1 MKYKDF
7 NKKIIDLVGGKDN
20 VQAVVHCM
28 TRLRFT
34 LKDRSKAKTEEIK
47 NMDGVVDVV
56 SNDVAYQIIVGTHV
70 NEVHSE
76 LISMLG
82 ISGENDTS
90 EKKVK
95 KNPVKAVLD
104 LFSESMTPILEPI
117 IAAGMLAGVLSLLT
131 LTGLVSAESPT
142 YLLLDNIR
150 SAVFFFLP
158 IFMAMSCA
166 KRLNAS
172 PYLAVALAAALLSEG
187 INGVEGLSIFGISLP
202 TTTYSNSF
210 IPIILAVWFMGYVQK
225 FLKKI
230 MPQFLHYFL
239 VPVFTLIICL
249 PITLMFFGPMGAW
262 IGNGMSYVCLFL
274 MDTLGNWSV
283 IALYAALQPFLIMFG
298 AGNFI
303 IPIVVQFHAE
313 IGYDPVFYA
322 ACTISDIA
330 VAGAMVGYFLR
341 AKNEKQKQLFGTFG
355 FSALLGVTEPAIY
368 GAFVKFRRPFIAVM
382 IGGGLGGLFAGIT
395 NVKTYAMAWG
405 LAGLPSYIGNSDYK
419 NFYSMI
425 IAVVIG
431 FVAAAV
437 AAYVLGIPKEK
448 DEKSNDENISEA
460 KKDEVKV
467 IDSEVNGSIV
477 KKAIING
484 CAKGDLIELSKVE
497 DKAFSSGALGKG
509 VGIVANTNSVV
520 APVNGEV
527 VTVFPTKHAFGIK
540 TDDGVEILIHIG
552 INTVEL
558 EGKHFDLKVN
568 QGDMVTVGQ
577 PLVEVDFEKV
587 REEGYDPTIIM
598 VVTNTADY
606 LDVIPVKE
614 DFITSEEECITVVI

>member
-7 NKKIIDLVGGKDN
+7 NNKIIQLVGGKDN
-20 VQAVVHCM
+20 IQAVVHCM

-47 NMDGVVDVV
+47 DIDGVVDVV

-70 NEVHSE
+70 NEVHSQ

-82 ISGENDTS
+82 ISGEADVS

-95 KNPVKAVLD
+95 KNPIKAVLD

-117 IAAGMLAGVLSLLT
+117 IAAGMLAGVLSLFT
-131 LTGLVSAESPT
+131 LTGMISTDSPT
-142 YLLLDNIR
+142 FIVLDTIR
-150 SAVFFFLP
+150 SSVFFFLP

-172 PYLAVALAAALLSEG
+172 PYLAVALAATLLSSG
-187 INGVEGLSIFGISLP
+187 INGVENLSIFGIALP
-202 TTTYSNSF
+202 ATTYSNSF
-210 IPIILAVWFMGYVQK
+210 IPIILAVWFMGYIQK
-225 FLKKI
+225 FLKKVI
-230 MPQFLHYFL
+230 PGFLQYFL
-239 VPVFTLIICL
+239 NPVFTLIICL
-249 PITLMFFGPMGAW
+249 PITLMLFGPMGAW
-262 IGNGMSYVCLFL
+262 LGNGMSYVCTFL

-283 IALYAALQPFLIMFG
+283 IALYAAVQPFLIMLG

-313 IGYDPVFYA
+313 LGYDPVFYA

-330 VAGAMVGYFLR
+330 VAGAMFGYFLR
-341 AKNEKQKQLFGTFG
+341 ARSQKQKQLFGTFG
-355 FSALLGVTEPAIY
+355 FSSLMGVTEPAIY
-368 GAFVKFRRPFIAVM
+368 GAFVKFRRPFIAVI
-382 IGGGLGGLFAGIT
+382 IGGGLGGLFAGIA

-405 LAGLPSYIGNSDYK
+405 LAGLPSYIGNNDYK

-437 AAYVLGIPKEK
+437 AAYMLGIPKE
-448 DEKSNDENISEA
+448 NDESA
-460 KKDEVKV
+460 KTKESNSIEGLDAKS
-467 IDSEVNGSIV
+467 IDSESKDSVIKKISVN
-477 KKAIING
+477 A
-484 CAKGDLIELSKVE
+484 CATGELVELSKVD

-509 VGIVANTNSVV
+509 VGIVASNNLVV
-520 APVNGEV
+520 APVAGEV
-527 VTVFPTKHAFGIK
+527 TCVFPTKHAIGII
-540 TDDGVEILIHIG
+540 TNDGVELLIHIG

-558 EGKHFDLKVN
+558 DGKHFTTIVK
-568 QGDMVTVGQ
+568 QGDKIEVGQ
-577 PLVEVDFEKV
+577 PLVQVDFEKV
-587 REEGYDPTIIM
+587 REEGYDQTIIM
-598 VVTNTADY
+598 VITNTQDY
-606 LDVIPVKE
+606 LDVIPTSME
-614 DFITSEEECITVVI
+614 NITNKDECIKIVL

>member
-7 NKKIIDLVGGKDN
+7 NTKIIELVGGKDN

-47 NMDGVVDVV
+47 KIDGVVDVV

-70 NEVHSE
+70 SEVHSE

-82 ISGENDTS
+82 ISGEADSS
-90 EKKVK
+90 ENKVK

-117 IAAGMLAGVLSLLT
+117 IAAGMLAGVLSLLS
-131 LTGLVSAESPT
+131 LTGIISAESPT
-142 YLLLDNIR
+142 YILLDNIR
-150 SAVFFFLP
+150 SSVFFFLP

-172 PYLAVALAAALLSEG
+172 PFLAVALAATLLSTG
-187 INGVEGLSIFGISLP
+187 INGVEGLSFFGIALP

-225 FLKKI
+225 TLKKVL
-230 MPQFLHYFL
+230 PKFLHYFL

-249 PITLMFFGPMGAW
+249 PITLMFFGPIGEW
-262 IGNGMSYVCLFL
+262 IGSAMSWVCMFL
-274 MDTLGNWSV
+274 KNTLGNWSV
-283 IALYAALQPFLIMFG
+283 IALYAAVQPFLIMFG

-313 IGYDPVFYA
+313 LGYDPIFYA

-330 VAGAMVGYFLR
+330 VAGAMLGYFLR
-341 AKNEKQKQLFGTFG
+341 AKNEKQKQLFGTFS
-355 FSALLGVTEPAIY
+355 FSALMGVTEPAIY
-368 GAFVKFRRPFIAVM
+368 GAFVKFRKLFLAVA
-382 IGGGLGGLFAGIT
+382 IGGGLGGLYAGIA

-405 LAGLPSYIGNSDYK
+405 LAGLPSYIGNNDYK

-425 IAVVIG
+425 IAVIIG

-437 AAYVLGIPKEK
+437 AAYFLGIPKDSEK
-448 DEKSNDENISEA
+448 AEASDEKAVSSKSDDSIMN
-460 KKDEVKV
+460 KV
-467 IDSEVNGSIV
+467 VV
-477 KKAIING
+477 NG
-484 CAKGDLIELSKVE
+484 CATGKLVKLSE
-497 DKAFSSGALGKG
+497 INDKAFSSGALGSG
-509 VGIVANTNSVV
+509 VGIIADNNLVV
-520 APVNGEV
+520 APVDGEV
-527 VTVFPTKHAFGIK
+527 ACVFPTKHAFGLK
-540 TDDGVEILIHIG
+540 TESGVELLIHIG
-552 INTVEL
+552 IDTVEL
-558 EGKHFDLKVN
+558 EGKHFTTMVN
-568 QGDMVTVGQ
+568 QGDKVKLGQ
-577 PLVEVDFEKV
+577 PLVQVDFDKIK
-587 REEGYDPTIIM
+587 EEGFDPTIIM
-598 VVTNTADY
+598 VVTNTQDY
-606 LDVIPVKE
+606 LDVIPVSK
-614 DFITSEEECITVVI
+614 DAISDKEECINIVL

>member
-7 NKKIIDLVGGKDN
+7 NTKIIELVGGKDN

-47 NMDGVVDVV
+47 KIDGVVDVV

-70 NEVHSE
+70 SEVHSE

-82 ISGENDTS
+82 ISGEADSS
-90 EKKVK
+90 ENKVK

-117 IAAGMLAGVLSLLT
+117 IAAGMLAGVLSLLS
-131 LTGLVSAESPT
+131 LTGIISAESPT
-142 YLLLDNIR
+142 YILLDNIR
-150 SAVFFFLP
+150 SSVFFFLP

-172 PYLAVALAAALLSEG
+172 PFLAVALAATLLSTG
-187 INGVEGLSIFGISLP
+187 INGVEGLSFFGIALP

-225 FLKKI
+225 TLKKVL
-230 MPQFLHYFL
+230 PKFLHYFL

-249 PITLMFFGPMGAW
+249 PITLMFFGPIGEW
-262 IGNGMSYVCLFL
+262 IGSAMSWVCMFL
-274 MDTLGNWSV
+274 MNTLGNWSV
-283 IALYAALQPFLIMFG
+283 IALYAAVQPFLIMFG

-313 IGYDPVFYA
+313 LGYDPIFYA

-330 VAGAMVGYFLR
+330 VAGAMLGYFLR
-341 AKNEKQKQLFGTFG
+341 AKNEKQKQLFGTFS
-355 FSALLGVTEPAIY
+355 FSALMGVTEPAIY
-368 GAFVKFRRPFIAVM
+368 GAFVKFRKLFLAVA
-382 IGGGLGGLFAGIT
+382 IGGGLGGLYAGIA

-405 LAGLPSYIGNSDYK
+405 LAGLPSYIGNNDYK

-425 IAVVIG
+425 IAVIIG

-437 AAYVLGIPKEK
+437 AAYFLGIPKDSEK
-448 DEKSNDENISEA
+448 AEASDEKAVSSKSDDSIMN
-460 KKDEVKV
+460 KV
-467 IDSEVNGSIV
+467 VV
-477 KKAIING
+477 NG
-484 CAKGDLIELSKVE
+484 CATGKLVKLSE
-497 DKAFSSGALGKG
+497 INDKAFSSGALGSG
-509 VGIVANTNSVV
+509 VGIIADNNLVV
-520 APVNGEV
+520 SPVDGEV
-527 VTVFPTKHAFGIK
+527 ACVFPTKHAFGLK
-540 TDDGVEILIHIG
+540 TESGVELLIHIG
-552 INTVEL
+552 IDTVEL
-558 EGKHFDLKVN
+558 EGKHFTTMVN
-568 QGDMVTVGQ
+568 QGDKVKLGQ
-577 PLVEVDFEKV
+577 PLVQVDFDKV
-587 REEGYDPTIIM
+587 KEEGFDPTIIM
-598 VVTNTADY
+598 VVTNTQDY
-606 LDVIPVKE
+606 LDVIPVSK
-614 DFITSEEECITVVI
+614 DAISDKEECINIVL